1 LSIKRCHA
9 DGPPPLLHPPCQLLK
24 RLHKVKTALGKFSH
38 VNKKAL
44 QMYEKYS
51 AQRDDIYARFTEM
64 EKSAESIH
72 ELIRNL
78 DKKKDAAIENTF
90 GEVSKHFGEIFEKLV
105 PAGRGRLVM
114 NRRADN
120 AVRAQPRPV
129 YNFFVNLQTDLLSP
143 PPRRTS
149 TATRTRT
156 TSGQRSTATL
166 VSRSRLVQLSLTL
179 PVTVRPDS
187 PPSFAAARQVSFNS
201 KSDEGLRIQQLSGG
215 QKALVALALVFSIQR
230 CDPAPFYL
238 FDEIDA
244 NLDAQY
250 RTSVASASRPA
261 AIL

>member
-1 LSIKRCHA
+1 MSLTTSPSA
-9 DGPPPLLHPPCQLLK
+9 ASLQLLK

-64 EKSAESIH
+64 EKSSESIH

-120 AVRAQPRPV
+120 AVRC
-129 YNFFVNLQTDLLSP
+129 LL
-143 PPRRTS
+143 
-149 TATRTRT
+149 A
-156 TSGQRSTATL
+156 
-166 VSRSRLVQLSLTL
+166 
-179 PVTVRPDS
+179 
-187 PPSFAAARQVSFNS
+187 
-201 KSDEGLRIQQLSGG
+201 
-215 QKALVALALVFSIQR
+215 
-230 CDPAPFYL
+230 
-238 FDEIDA
+238 
-244 NLDAQY
+244 
-250 RTSVASASRPA
+250 
-261 AIL
+261 